1 MATTTTTTTTQG
13 TASYVAISAR
23 ADRSSQRLPHN
34 ASSTPTTSLQ
44 PLARL
49 FTAASGAFHA
59 ASGAIGMAPKPIGET
74 VEEEWTQWR
83 AEHPVRANAGA
94 PPNRCIRVSG
104 RPSKSTQLPWCSYA
118 TIKKKEWL
126 FVPFLCERGGGSTQS
141 LTGAPSEA
149 DLQQVVYQGQNFEHY
164 SNIHRIKHLASGHP
178 LVAEVEKLNKPK
190 KGDHHDGI
198 GRCVKGHQSPFDLK
212 LTLAASGATMYVG
225 FTVSAVQYC
234 MASIWW
240 RPGSGSQDV
249 TERDA
254 ARAVFFDITEAEH
267 QQVILGEKWRQ
278 CDTPLPTNE
287 GQLADESD
295 DSWEV
300 SEYDNWEIGST
311 ITCFEFQVP
320 LAKPGTAW
328 VQIGREGCYKLVAVT
343 FRSSKEALIQ
353 PLAGSSTAS
362 SSRASSRSP
371 TEASPISAAAPAAPM
386 SNNAEGGVKRPAPT
400 TKGERSSNIS
410 PPPRRL
416 RRAKTY

>member
-1 MATTTTTTTTQG
+1 
-13 TASYVAISAR
+13 
-23 ADRSSQRLPHN
+23 
-34 ASSTPTTSLQ
+34 
-44 PLARL
+44 
-49 FTAASGAFHA
+49 
-59 ASGAIGMAPKPIGET
+59 MAPKHIDET
-74 VEEEWTQWR
+74 VEELAQWR
-83 AEHPVRANAGA
+83 AEHPVRANGGAG
-94 PPNRCIRVSG
+94 PNWRVSVTR
-104 RPSKSTQLPWCSYA
+104 RPPKWTQEPWCSYTA
-118 TIKKKEWL
+118 DKDKQAW
-126 FVPFLCERGGGSTQS
+126 FYVPFLCERGEGSTEP
-141 LTGAPSEA
+141 LAGAPLEA
-149 DLQQVVYQGQNFEHY
+149 ALQQVVYQGQNFEHY

-178 LVAEVEKLNKPK
+178 RVAQVVPQ
-190 KGDHHDGI
+190 GAHHRDPPATFNSI
-198 GRCVKGHQSPFDLK
+198 GRCVKFHQSPWDLK

-300 SEYDNWEIGST
+300 SEYDNWEIGSI
-311 ITCFEFQVP
+311 ITCCEFQVP

-328 VQIGREGCYKLVAVT
+328 VQFGREGSYKLVAIT
-343 FRSSKEALIQ
+343 FSSFPVALIQ
-353 PLAGSSTAS
+353 PLAGSSTA

>member
-1 MATTTTTTTTQG
+1 
-13 TASYVAISAR
+13 
-23 ADRSSQRLPHN
+23 
-34 ASSTPTTSLQ
+34 
-44 PLARL
+44 
-49 FTAASGAFHA
+49 
-59 ASGAIGMAPKPIGET
+59 MAPKPIGET

-118 TIKKKEWL
+118 TDKSFVRCSYAKEWL
-126 FVPFLCERGGGSTQS
+126 FVPFLCERGEGSTEP
-141 LTGAPSEA
+141 LAGAPLEA
-149 DLQQVVYQGQNFEHY
+149 ALQQVVYQGQNFEHY

-178 LVAEVEKLNKPK
+178 LVAEVEKLKKP

-278 CDTPLPTNE
+278 CDRPLPTNE

-300 SEYDNWEIGST
+300 SDGNWKIGSI

-320 LAKPGTAW
+320 VAEPGTAW
-328 VQIGREGCYKLVAVT
+328 VPFGSEGSYKLVAIT
-343 FRSSKEALIQ
+343 GGSFKEALIQ

-362 SSRASSRSP
+362 SRASSRSP
-371 TEASPISAAAPAAPM
+371 IEASPISAAAPAAPM